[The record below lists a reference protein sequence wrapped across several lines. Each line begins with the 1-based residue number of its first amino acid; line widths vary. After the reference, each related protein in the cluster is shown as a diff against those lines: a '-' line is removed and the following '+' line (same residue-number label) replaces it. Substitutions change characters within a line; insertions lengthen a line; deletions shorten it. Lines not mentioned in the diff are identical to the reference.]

1 MAASADQLQPL
12 WWLKGAHWAGDSKAR
27 PQEVGRT
34 DLLAARGCKRE
45 SALEALGE
53 AMILAGRADSRV
65 VCMQCAGWL
74 GHRCTLKTI
83 PNMGYL
89 LYRGRRLQRT
99 ACHEGVFHRMVK
111 RQARTKAKRTSTY
124 TPVHRDRRAD
134 EFRKSPAAGRGH
146 AMRKRKLY

>member
-1 MAASADQLQPL
+1 MHL
-12 WWLKGAHWAGDSKAR
+12 
-27 PQEVGRT
+27 T
-34 DLLAARGCKRE
+34 
-45 SALEALGE
+45 LEALLDGKD
-53 AMILAGRADSRV
+53 IGRESRTV
-65 VCMQCAGWL
+65 RMLCAGWL

-124 TPVHRDRRAD
+124 TPVHRDRRVD